1 MKKASDG
8 HIQIHYCQN
17 HWVVSHFTQGEVFV
31 YDSLNPTTI
40 SDELKEQL
48 QLLYGKKSAALP
60 VNLVQ
65 VHKQSNLIDC
75 GLHAIANATAL
86 AFGEAPGENCYDEG
100 EMRPHLMTCFEAEM
114 LTPFPTKRHARRQRK
129 PILILCT

>member
-1 MKKASDG
+1 MTPSVSFQNPKKVKKASDG
-8 HIQIHYCQN
+8 HKQIHYCQN
-17 HWVVSHFTQGEVFV
+17 HWVVSHFTQDEVSV

-60 VNLVQ
+60 VNLVSAGAQ
-65 VHKQSNLIDC
+65 EPNLIDC

-86 AFGEAPGENCYDEG
+86 AFGEAPGETAMMKE
-100 EMRPHLMTCFEAEM
+100 
-114 LTPFPTKRHARRQRK
+114 K
-129 PILILCT
+129 